1 MDTLISQE
9 TDINQNT
16 SEETNNRT
24 SLVGEKFNII
34 SMMGEVKYEV
44 EVKKLIGQGGSS
56 LVYEVEVDDTY
67 PPKKKMIMKEFYPN
81 YDEEKIT
88 AERNPLNR
96 LELYFD
102 PVDFESED
110 RIKKDRN
117 SFIDAYSKHIRI
129 LDMDPYLESRI
140 VRPYRVEIDNSYL
153 YSLYEV
159 DTATS
164 VDKYYNL
171 DLIRIVDILKQT
183 ADILVHLHNKD
194 IIYMDLKPANILY
207 DYNNGK
213 VKLFDFDAAV
223 DLNELEYINE
233 FSMPNERAFI
243 PPELRFITDI
253 ANRKDFFI
261 TEEIDVYMLGV
272 TFFLLLMGRYPT
284 ELENED
290 MDYLRRNLEDTL
302 SNKSNKILLTS
313 KATEGII
320 KLLQDSLTV
329 HRYISA
335 SDFKN
340 SLDDIE
346 SNLRFRNDED
356 FANIISA
363 AYFLDYKRLYNY
375 IVDKDG
381 KKSMD
386 VAIVGNNEISRV
398 LFSFIFSIANVKG
411 VDLNISFYDKNPKKF
426 YDDMLRENPLLAK
439 TTEISLNSKLSM
451 SNINEKITDQPYA
464 YINFLS
470 SKEKIDQSYIL
481 ILDKTGYD
489 YYNLADSLYNEFKD
503 DSQKRVILNY
513 SRNNHEV
520 DIRHGKNIEFYN
532 LDLASTLTF
541 RNKNHND
548 EILDKAFSIYRL
560 HAMKNFGERIDYNSI
575 WESFSKDDFY
585 NLKSSIRVALSI
597 EYLIYMAGID
607 DTDDREFL
615 FYNKVVKAYQDE
627 DELNIRDILAECEH
641 HSWNRFMIA
650 QGFKLPSEAELNSYA
665 YVDQKS
671 YADFQN
677 KFHPLIV
684 NTHIDRAKKG
694 ENDEIDEI
702 SVHINNLI
710 QEKTIYKEEQI
721 KSRLLN
727 ILNNTFWNDNQYLK
741 ELRPLWV
748 KLVKLSYSIM
758 ENEYYS
764 NNTLNLLTYEIEE
777 ILQKANPDL
786 SILTNDYYQI
796 KDDLNLLIK
805 RNQTFDTR
813 AMDYM
818 IVDSIPFI
826 STNKIKTIF
835 KPFLDDDENL
845 WANIIAAIK
854 FDPEKLIFLSDEDVD
869 RNKIN
874 RIENFLRNK
883 RLQKSM
889 KIEVIPYGKMELYNK
904 DHSLVDLTLNSHL
917 DGKRS
922 EFAGLPFVEYI
933 GSNKWNGS
941 YKALDF
947 YNGRSSLTV
956 EETFFLNNAQVY
968 DNISLTNITRLINH
982 YYVIWQTYLKLDSN
996 DWDQFANAIK
1006 YSENDY
1012 ILYLDKFEK
1021 EEDHSLLEV
1030 GDFIFRRNDASKYL
1044 SLKHLLDELVKEE
1057 IIYNYEFPI
1066 NPGKIKID
1074 SYNDQMSIALGEFI
1088 SRNICEYNLSFDLVK
1103 TEIAKKNYKY
1113 SYFVVSDKLAFE
1125 YEYQVENPKDFAK
1138 ISNEIM
1144 DEYDLS
1150 NELSKVRIFN
1160 KINNQAYVKAKEK
1173 SVVFSYEFGDIAFR
1187 EFFRNYND
1195 KGNVLRVFTYF
1206 ELIKY
1211 ADYFDEIKLRVNL
1224 RWKAYD
1230 DYREDSLAIENFLD
1244 IVCTKGFTTIIIST
1258 IERHIKNED
1267 LYEIN
1272 NHAKQFGM
1280 DAKPVLIATNS
1291 HDDTSQIKMIA
1302 AAAGVFF
1309 IDRDMIK
1316 DNGVVDYIKN
1326 IAKGEKEWWD
1336 IG

>member
-1 MDTLISQE
+1 MKDFNSQE
-9 TDINQNT
+9 IFISKLKENVN
-16 SEETNNRT
+16 SNRS

-44 EVKKLIGQGGSS
+44 EVKKLIGEGGSS
-56 LVYEVEVDDTY
+56 MVYEVLVDDSY
-67 PPKKKMIMKEFYPN
+67 PPLKKMIMKEFYPN
-81 YDEEKIT
+81 YNEEEIV
-88 AERNPLNR
+88 AERNPINR

-102 PVDFESED
+102 ADDIQGEQRV
-110 RIKKDRN
+110 KKDRDK
-117 SFIDAYSKHIRI
+117 FIDAYNKHIRI
-129 LDMDPYLESRI
+129 LEMDPYLEGKI
-140 VRPYRVEIDNSYL
+140 VRPYRVEIDSSYL

-183 ADILVHLHNKD
+183 ADILVHLHNND

-290 MDYLRRNLEDTL
+290 MDYLRRNLEDAL

-329 HRYISA
+329 HRYISTY
-335 SDFKN
+335 DFKN

-346 SNLRFRNDED
+346 SNLRFKNNED

-411 VDLNISFYDKNPKKF
+411 VDLNISFYDKDPKKF

-451 SNINEKITDQPYA
+451 RNINEKITDQPYA

-489 YYNLADSLYNEFKD
+489 YYNLADALYNEFKD

-520 DIRHGKNIEFYN
+520 DIRHGKNIDFYN

-541 RNKNHND
+541 SNKNRHD
-548 EILDKAFSIYRL
+548 EILDKAFSIHRL
-560 HAMKNFGERIDYNSI
+560 LSMKSFGERIDYNSI
-575 WESFSKDDFY
+575 WGSFSKDDFY
-585 NLKSSIRVALSI
+585 NLKSSIRVALYI
-597 EYLIYMAGID
+597 EYLIYMAGVND
-607 DTDDREFL
+607 ADDREFL
-615 FYNKVVKAYQDE
+615 FYNKVVKACQDE
-627 DELNIRDILAECEH
+627 DELNIRDILAECNH

-665 YVDQKS
+665 YFDQK
-671 YADFQN
+671 YYIDFQN

-684 NTHIDRAKKG
+684 NTHIDRVKKG
-694 ENDEIDEI
+694 ENDELDEI

-710 QEKTIYKEEQI
+710 QERTIYKEEQI
-721 KSRLLN
+721 KSRILN
-727 ILNNTFWNDNQYLK
+727 ILNNTFWDANQYLK

-764 NNTLNLLTYEIEE
+764 NNTLNRLTYEIEE
-777 ILQKANPDL
+777 ILQKAKPDL
-786 SILTNDYYQI
+786 SILTSDYYHI
-796 KDDLNLLIK
+796 KDDLNLLIN
-805 RNQTFDTR
+805 RNKTFDTR
-813 AMDYM
+813 TIDYM

-826 STNKIKTIF
+826 STNNIKTIF

-869 RNKIN
+869 SNKIN

-883 RLQKSM
+883 RFQKSM
-889 KIEVIPYGKMELYNK
+889 KIEVIPYEKMQFYNK
-904 DHSLVDLTLNSHL
+904 EHSLVDLTLNSHL

-947 YNGRSSLTV
+947 YNGSSSLNV

-996 DWDQFANAIK
+996 DWDKFARAIK
-1006 YSENDY
+1006 SSENDY

-1021 EEDHSLLEV
+1021 EEKHSLIEV
-1030 GDFIFRRNDASKYL
+1030 GDFTFRRNDDSKYL

-1088 SRNICEYNLSFDLVK
+1088 SRNICQYNLSFDLVK

-1125 YEYQVENPKDFAK
+1125 YEYRVENPKDFAK
-1138 ISNEIM
+1138 ISNKIM
-1144 DEYDLS
+1144 NEYDS
-1150 NELSKVRIFN
+1150 TNKLSKVRIFN
-1160 KINNQAYVKAKEK
+1160 KINDQAYVKAKEK
-1173 SVVFSYEFGDIAFR
+1173 SVVFTYEFGDVVFR

-1195 KGNVLRVFTYF
+1195 KGNILRVFTYF
-1206 ELIKY
+1206 DLIKY

-1230 DYREDSLAIENFLD
+1230 DYREDSLPIENFLD

-1316 DNGVVDYIKN
+1316 DNGVADYIKN
-1326 IAKGEKEWWD
+1326 IAQGEKEWWD